1 VPAEVKSLLMIQ
13 QVVKEGD
20 ALLPLFYNFT
30 LEHAIR
36 RVQVNHNGLELNG
49 THQLLFYADDVNKLS
64 GSVYVVKNRDAFI
77 VVSKKTGLEV
87 SADKNMYSVMCRDK
101 NAERSLNI
109 KNDNR
114 SSERV
119 EQFEYLGKTLTNSIQ
134 EEI

>member
-1 VPAEVKSLLMIQ
+1 MIQ
-13 QVVKEGD
+13 QVVKERD

-49 THQLLFYADDVNKLS
+49 THQLLFYADDVNILS
-64 GSVYVVKNRDAFI
+64 GSVFTIKNKDSFI
-77 VVSKKTGLEV
+77 LVSKKTGLEV
-87 SADKNMYSVMCRDK
+87 SADKNKYSVMCQGK
-101 NAERSLNI
+101 NAGRSLNI
-109 KNDNR
+109 KNDSR

-119 EQFEYLGKTLTNSIQ
+119 EQFEYLGKTLRNSTQ